1 LFPGVPQAKQNS
13 GPATAPQA
21 HPGSAMSAM
30 VKIKNAATLI
40 NEALPA
46 VPMGS
51 EIHGEI
57 LKIATMLN
65 KIMQKIPDQPGAQ
78 ATGLVQQAR
87 QVAQQAPAQAALAQ
101 MFPQQG
107 GAPGGAPGG
116 PPPPPPG
123 AAGPSM

>member
-1 LFPGVPQAKQNS
+1 
-13 GPATAPQA
+13 
-21 HPGSAMSAM
+21 MSAM

-57 LKIATMLN
+57 LKIATILN
-65 KIMQKIPDQPGAQ
+65 KLMQKIPDQPGAQ

-107 GAPGGAPGG
+107 GAPA
-116 PPPPPPG
+116 PPPPG
-123 AAGPSM
+123 AAGPSQ